1 MCPKSL
7 MQFLQNVGFNDKQ
20 MCPIPHNKTMLWNV
34 PIEPSWNVRETCFL
48 HKASNL
54 NFGAKR

>member
-20 MCPIPHNKTMLWNV
+20 VRPIPHNKMLLWNV
-34 PIEPSWNVRETCFL
+34 PIKPSWNVQE
-48 HKASNL
+48 A
-54 NFGAKR
+54 